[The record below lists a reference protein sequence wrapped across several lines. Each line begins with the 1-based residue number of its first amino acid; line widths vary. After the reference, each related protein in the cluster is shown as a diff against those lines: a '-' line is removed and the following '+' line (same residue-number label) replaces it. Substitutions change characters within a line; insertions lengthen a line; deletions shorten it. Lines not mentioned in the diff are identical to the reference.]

1 MSFNIEDFLIKHYT
15 DSEPVILACSAGPDS
30 IFLLYKILETKFAW
44 NLVVCY
50 FNHNLREESK
60 LEEEFLEK
68 LAEEKWFKIEIWDAK
83 IREIKEKLYPGLWIE
98 EVARNKRYEFFNAIL
113 HIYNTDKIILAHHL
127 DDRIETF
134 FFNLIRGTK
143 ITGLINMKE
152 KSNGLLRPLL
162 NIEKTE
168 ILKYLDDNNLK
179 YFIDKSNF
187 ERDYSRNKIRLDIM
201 PVFEEINSNYRENIS
216 NFMDYLETIKDN
228 IDEDIKLFL
237 ALFRDEFTL
246 KEFWRYFEIEAFNSL
261 SSLLQKEI
269 IRYIYFISNN
279 NSTIWLSEANINE
292 IIKFI
297 NWKNNKTI
305 KEIKNMKMKKENK
318 IIIY

>member
-1 MSFNIEDFLIKHYT
+1 M
-15 DSEPVILACSAGPDS
+15 
-30 IFLLYKILETKFAW
+30 
-44 NLVVCY
+44 
-50 FNHNLREESK
+50 
-60 LEEEFLEK
+60 
-68 LAEEKWFKIEIWDAK
+68 
-83 IREIKEKLYPGLWIE
+83 
-98 EVARNKRYEFFNAIL
+98 
-113 HIYNTDKIILAHHL
+113 
-127 DDRIETF
+127 
-134 FFNLIRGTK
+134 
-143 ITGLINMKE
+143 
-152 KSNGLLRPLL
+152 
-162 NIEKTE
+162 
-168 ILKYLDDNNLK
+168 K